1 MTLTVNRLDAP
12 FGAEIPGQN
21 ITLPLN
27 DVDFTEIHQ
36 AFLEH
41 KVVALSG
48 LEWEFDTMLD
58 FGRRFGALVPHI
70 LDQYHHPQTSEV
82 SIIAANTG
90 DNVGRKTG
98 KPAGAYWHADL
109 SYDANP
115 ADAIMLYSLEIPSD
129 GGDTEF
135 IDTVAAYDA
144 LPQKTK
150 HRINGLNA
158 IHRYGHQGGNSVV
171 GLNDAQHNAH
181 PDVIHPVVRT
191 HPETGCKA
199 LFVSPGFTVQIE
211 GLAAD
216 QSDVLLAELFEHQEQ
231 PEFRYRHKWSKGQ
244 LVCADN
250 RSTLHRA
257 IADYSEPRRMWRM
270 IVGGTG

>member
-1 MTLTVNRLDAP
+1 MSITVNRLEAP
-12 FGAEIPGQN
+12 LGAEIPGQH
-21 ITLPLN
+21 ITLPLS
-27 DVDFTEIHQ
+27 DADFTAIHQ

-48 LEWEFDTMLD
+48 LEWDFETVLD

-135 IDTVAAYDA
+135 IDAVAAYDA
-144 LPQKTK
+144 LPQETK
-150 HRINGLNA
+150 DRIDGLKA
-158 IHRYGHQGGNSVV
+158 IHRYGHHGGKSIV
-171 GLNDAQHNAH
+171 GLTDTQQDAH
-181 PDVIHPVVRT
+181 PDVVHAMVRT
-191 HPETGCKA
+191 HTETGKKA
-199 LFVSPGFTVQIE
+199 LFVSPGVTVCIE
-211 GLAAD
+211 GMATD
-216 QSDVLLAELFEHQEQ
+216 ESDALLAELFEHQEK

-257 IADYSEPRRMWRM
+257 IADYTEPRRMWRM
-270 IVGGTG
+270 IVEGTG